1 MPRIRLPKAKRV
13 EVEELLKEGLPYKE
27 VSEKTGVGLDY
38 LYNVVYRLKLQRR
51 RKRQESKQ
59 LKEIKEL
66 SGTEKDRMLKVARDE
81 RLRMQERIEELEIK
95 NQNLQHQIIGFRAVI
110 SYLENM
116 AGVRISQ

>member
-1 MPRIRLPKAKRV
+1 MPRIRLPKAQRV
-13 EVEELLKEGLPYKE
+13 EVEELLKQGLPYKE

>member
-13 EVEELLKEGLPYKE
+13 EVEELLKQGLPYKE

>member
-38 LYNVVYRLKLQRR
+38 LYNVVYRLKLQKR

-59 LKEIKEL
+59 LKDIKEL

>member
-13 EVEELLKEGLPYKE
+13 EIEELLKQGLPYKE

-59 LKEIKEL
+59 LKDIKEL
-66 SGTEKDRMLKVARDE
+66 SGPQKDFMLKVARDE

-95 NQNLQHQIIGFRAVI
+95 NQNLQHQIIGFRSVI

-116 AGVRISQ
+116 AGIRNSQ

>member
-1 MPRIRLPKAKRV
+1 MPRIRLPKAQRV

-38 LYNVVYRLKLQRR
+38 LYNVVYRLKLQKR

-59 LKEIKEL
+59 LKDIKEL

>member
-13 EVEELLKEGLPYKE
+13 EVEELLKEGIPYKE

-38 LYNVVYRLKLQRR
+38 LYNVVYRLKLQKR

>member
-13 EVEELLKEGLPYKE
+13 EVEELLKQGLPYKE

-38 LYNVVYRLKLQRR
+38 LYNVVYRLKLQKR

-59 LKEIKEL
+59 LKDIKEL